1 MLKLHPIEF
10 FLRAI
15 PEGFLFILA
24 VYIFSKTR
32 IDRKKYI
39 VSSMIFAIT
48 MFMVRLL
55 PIDYGIHTILSLIF
69 LVLLTTTYNK
79 IDAMQSMKSVLI
91 VVLMQFIIEGINIL
105 ILKLIPNINIESV
118 FNNPVKKTLLGIPSL
133 MMAYVVIWVLN
144 KKKEVEIC

>member
-15 PEGFLFILA
+15 PEGFLFLLA
-24 VYIFSKTR
+24 VYIFSKTA

-39 VSSMIFAIT
+39 ISSTIFAIIIFT
-48 MFMVRLL
+48 IRLL

-79 IDAMQSMKSVLI
+79 IDAMKSMKSVLI

-105 ILKLIPNINIESV
+105 ILKLIPSINIENV
-118 FNNPVKKTLLGIPSL
+118 FNDPVKKTLLGIPSL
-133 MMAYVVIWVLN
+133 VVAYLVIWLLN
-144 KKKEVEIC
+144 KKKEV